1 MDSGQNTATISH
13 TFAPLLTISQ
23 THFLVS
29 VLETSHFHTFLSNF
43 GWVFQ
48 KKYRWFRGTNPL
60 ACLAIFAVKSLS
72 SLKNVP
78 FVYSNSLSPEGLAQ
92 SPSLCAM
99 GSPGFVR
106 ALLKHDYNINNISP
120 SWSSNLISSKGKKN
134 LSYPARWNEEVSNF
148 KRIRGIA
155 FPNNVQLINGT
166 CCCTDSSERNSI
178 VFVNEEAFSGIKANL
193 HTKFRLG

>member
-1 MDSGQNTATISH
+1 MSFSEKH
-13 TFAPLLTISQ
+13 T
-23 THFLVS
+23 
-29 VLETSHFHTFLSNF
+29 
-43 GWVFQ
+43 
-48 KKYRWFRGTNPL
+48 WFRGTNPL
-60 ACLAIFAVKSLS
+60 TCLAIFSVKSLS
-72 SLKNVP
+72 SLENVP

-106 ALLKHDYNINNISP
+106 ALLKHDCNINNILF
-120 SWSSNLISSKGKKN
+120 SWSSNLINSKGKKKK
-134 LSYPARWNEEVSNF
+134 LSYPARWNKEVSNF

-166 CCCTDSSERNSI
+166 CCCTDSTERNSI
-178 VFVNEEAFSGIKANL
+178 IFVNEEAFLGIKANL